1 MFDIGFSEI
10 LLIGVIALIVI
21 GPERLPKVART
32 VGLLLGRVQ
41 RYITTVKADISQEMQ
56 LEELHRASTALK
68 DSMQAAGQAMNAEVT
83 ELHNSIKPPVASADT
98 PGEHQHEPVAGEGV
112 QAELA
117 LEPVPHSIDPHSQ
130 PAEPTKP
137 SL

>member
-56 LEELHRASTALK
+56 LEELRRAGETLK
-68 DSMQAAGQAMNAEVT
+68 DSMQAAGQTMSAEVA
-83 ELHNSIKPPVASADT
+83 ELHNSIKPPIVIAET
-98 PGEHQHEPVAGEGV
+98 LGEPQHEPVAGEGV

-117 LEPVPHSIDPHSQ
+117 LEPVPHVIDPHPQ
-130 PAEPTKP
+130 PVEPTKP
-137 SL
+137 LL